1 MKGKQ
6 RTEIRKFE
14 NGMKNLS
21 DYLIFGSLY
30 THFIYM
36 QNITAKRR

>member
-6 RTEIRKFE
+6 SGGNQKIE

-36 QNITAKRR
+36 KNITAKRR